1 MLSLSAGHDSAG
13 EEAGM
18 ATAMG
23 AIKGFFHLFTADW
36 VLKENSASHVVTVL
50 DVLEPRHPQV

>member
-1 MLSLSAGHDSAG
+1 
-13 EEAGM
+13 M
-18 ATAMG
+18 AMAMG